1 MPKPLVYEVL
11 PSNGGWVV
19 RVASDSQSEMYED
32 KAVAVSRAR
41 RLAARENA
49 FVHVL
54 DANGGLEAEYV
65 PPRTGAR
72 T

>member
-11 PSNGGWVV
+11 PSAGGWVV
-19 RVASDSQSEMYED
+19 RMAGDSQSETFED

-41 RLAARENA
+41 RLAAPENA
-49 FVHVL
+49 LVHVL
-54 DANGGLEAEYV
+54 NANGGLEAEYV
-65 PPRTGAR
+65 PPRTGAG